1 MGRLYLLNGNLGANN
16 WMRGNLVAS
25 NLVSGN
31 LRAGNLM
38 EGNLG
43 SGNLVV
49 GNGVQNRNLNML
61 SLETASIWAVHT
73 LCSSR
78 ITLEELWRS
87 FKAGSLEAGRLV
99 AGCLVSG
106 K

>member
-1 MGRLYLLNGNLGANN
+1 MLNGNLGANN
-16 WMRGNLVAS
+16 WMRGNLVAN

-49 GNGVQNRNLNML
+49 GNRVQNWNLNLL

-78 ITLEELWRS
+78 KTLEELWRS
-87 FKAGSLEAGRLV
+87 FKAGSLVAGRLV

-106 K
+106 N

>member
-1 MGRLYLLNGNLGANN
+1 MLNGNLGADN
-16 WMRGNLVAS
+16 WMRGNLVANNLVS
-25 NLVSGN
+25 GNLVSGN

-43 SGNLVV
+43 SSNLVV
-49 GNGVQNRNLNML
+49 GNGVQNRNLNLL

-78 ITLEELWRS
+78 KTLEELWRS
-87 FKAGSLEAGRLV
+87 FKAGSLVSGRLV
-99 AGCLVSG
+99 AGCLVLG
-106 K
+106 N